1 MKKKFQ
7 LFILTFL
14 SNVVL
19 GIEPCSRN
27 EDDKVIVGM
36 RQSSIRIGCS
46 KSTTTYFKE
55 CNLVDASGRRGCS
68 NKNCYGDRRLT
79 FVGDQRNSIC
89 QFELTELELSGMR

>member
-19 GIEPCSRN
+19 GIEPCPSN

-36 RQSSIRIGCS
+36 RQSSIRIGCNKPTATS
-46 KSTTTYFKE
+46 FKE
-55 CNLVDASGRRGCS
+55 CNLVKAIGQRRCS
-68 NKNCYGDRRLT
+68 NENCYGDRRLT
-79 FVGDQRNSIC
+79 FVGDQRISIC
-89 QFELTELELSGMR
+89 QFELTELEQSGMR

>member
-19 GIEPCSRN
+19 GIKPCLRN

-36 RQSSIRIGCS
+36 RQNSIRIGCNKPTATS
-46 KSTTTYFKE
+46 FKE
-55 CNLVDASGRRGCS
+55 CDLVDAIGRRRCS
-68 NKNCYGDRRLT
+68 NENCHGDRRLT
-79 FVGDQRNSIC
+79 FTGDQQKSIC
-89 QFELTELELSGMR
+89 EFELAELELSGMR